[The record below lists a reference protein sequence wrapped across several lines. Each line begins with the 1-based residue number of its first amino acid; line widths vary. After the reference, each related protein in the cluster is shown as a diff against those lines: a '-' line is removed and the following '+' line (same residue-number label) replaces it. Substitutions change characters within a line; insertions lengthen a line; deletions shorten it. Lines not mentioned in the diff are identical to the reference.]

1 MRKYGQPL
9 GLGKKI
15 GADNIF
21 LSVHAA
27 VDAVRLRQQQSG
39 VDGRSA

>member
-1 MRKYGQPL
+1 MGI
-9 GLGKKI
+9 GEKI

-27 VDAVRLRQQQSG
+27 VDAILQCEDRTIAEALNQ
-39 VDGRSA
+39 